1 MVEGASRHYD
11 KSNNQ
16 EGNGN
21 SRMVEPR
28 PLLVPSLLSADL
40 RCIERSIQLVER
52 WADRF
57 HIDICDG
64 HFAPALT
71 YGPNMVRAMGE
82 VTNKPLHIHL
92 GVTNPA
98 AWIEPF
104 ADAGARIMSF
114 HPRTSE
120 QPTEL
125 IDAIRDLGCKAGLV
139 LEPFEGVQQIADFA
153 ERIDVVIAMT
163 VDPGF
168 PGQTPR
174 VDPVARAR
182 EVRHLLENQGSDACL
197 EIDGG
202 VKTHLVD
209 PLVHAGADA
218 LAIGSAIFDQ
228 ADSSSA
234 AARFRELID
243 GASRTAHP

>member
-1 MVEGASRHYD
+1 MNES
-11 KSNNQ
+11 K
-16 EGNGN
+16 
-21 SRMVEPR
+21 

-40 RCIERSIQLVER
+40 KCMERSIRSVER

-57 HIDICDG
+57 HVDICDG

-71 YGPNMVRAMGE
+71 FGPSMVRAMGE
-82 VTNKPLHIHL
+82 ITNKPLNIHL
-92 GVTNPA
+92 GVTDPP

-104 ADAGARIMSF
+104 ANAGAKLLSF
-114 HPRTSE
+114 HPRTSD
-120 QPTEL
+120 QPMGL
-125 IDAIRDLGCKAGLV
+125 IDVIRDLGCKVGLV
-139 LEPFEGVQQIADFA
+139 LEAFEDVDEIADLV
-153 ERIDVVIAMT
+153 ERIDVVVAMT

-168 PGQTPR
+168 PGQAPR

-182 EVRHLLENQGSDACL
+182 EVRHVLEDRGSDACL

-209 PLVHAGADA
+209 PLIHAGADA
-218 LAIGSAIFDQ
+218 LVIGSAIFAQ
-228 ADSSSA
+228 ADSYNA

-243 GASRTAHP
+243 GVARTAHP